1 MDALWQKLMELPWAQ
16 LSLDWGGRI
25 ALALAVLFGG
35 LWLSR
40 LLVRVLS
47 RVLDR
52 AGTDPMLRDF
62 LRQVTRGAM
71 MVVVV
76 IAALDQLGVPTTSLL
91 AALGAAGLAVGLA
104 LRDSLSNLAAGVMLI
119 LLKPFR
125 AGDVVRIGVETGKV
139 ESLRLMH
146 TVLVTADN
154 CELVLPN
161 NRVANEAILNYTAR
175 GTRRLELLL
184 GLGYGSDLA
193 AAMSVIRTVLAGD
206 ARVLPEP
213 AVEIAIVTLTD
224 TRVEIA
230 VRPWTRTTDYWP
242 LRSDLL
248 LLLKQQLMAAGFE
261 LPLPAREV
269 LIRAER
275 SGE

>member
-1 MDALWQKLMELPWAQ
+1 MDALWQRLMELPWAQ

-275 SGE
+275 GGE

>member
-184 GLGYGSDLA
+184 GLAYGSDLA

-248 LLLKQQLMAAGFE
+248 LQLKQQLMAAGFE
-261 LPLPAREV
+261 LPLRAREV
-269 LIRAER
+269 LVRAER
-275 SGE
+275 GGE